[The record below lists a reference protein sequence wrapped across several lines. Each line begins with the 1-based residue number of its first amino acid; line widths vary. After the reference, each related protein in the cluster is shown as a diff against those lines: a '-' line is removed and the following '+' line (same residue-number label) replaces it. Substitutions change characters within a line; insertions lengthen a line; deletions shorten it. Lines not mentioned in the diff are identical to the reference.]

1 MAPKLSAL
9 LSALLLTAGSAH
21 AQGGKLQVD
30 LDSPGEHRHP
40 HRHRHLPS
48 RLSEAA
54 AGANR

>member
-9 LSALLLTAGSAH
+9 VSALLLTASSVH

-30 LDSPGEHRHP
+30 LESPGEHPHPHP
-40 HRHRHLPS
+40 HRHLSS

-54 AGANR
+54 AGTNR